1 MAEQTVAK
9 SLFVLFADIPTSRW
23 IELTLIDE
31 KLNNGD
37 EVTVVYCDGVLPAC
51 TINHN
56 ADRSICNACIGR
68 TRYHLGLLKKL
79 SDVHS
84 LSEYVTEDA
93 IHQVGEISS
102 AVFLKNLNEPC
113 ERFGYGPLSSAV
125 SFTRD
130 MNFSID
136 STIIVR
142 HCVSGLHYQSYSAH
156 LHLTLCTSI
165 TVDSQNTKQP
175 ICY

>member
-136 STIIVR
+136 STKSLATTYYRSSLRVW
-142 HCVSGLHYQSYSAH
+142 S
-156 LHLTLCTSI
+156 TLSVVFSTLAPD
-165 TVDSQNTKQP
+165 VVYVHNGRLAE
-175 ICY
+175 